1 MVVFFESKT
10 EFSNA
15 LSNSTSKNTLLD
27 LSICINGVKISYAE
41 HEKTYRKNVNSKS
54 LKLAKKQG
62 TIFGLGDEK
71 KRLTLSGGK
80 LIHKSASLA
89 FSSAL
94 FQTPKSIG
102 NKASGLFGN
111 QNTV

>member
-27 LSICINGVKISYAE
+27 LSVRVNGVKLSYAE
-41 HEKTYRKNVNSKS
+41 HEKTYKKHVSPKS
-54 LKLAKKQG
+54 LKLAQKQG
-62 TIFGLGDEK
+62 TVFGLSDEK

-80 LIHKSASLA
+80 LVYNSGSFAL
-89 FSSAL
+89 SSAL
-94 FQTPKSIG
+94 FSTFKSISGSHKTG
-102 NKASGLFGN
+102 NII
-111 QNTV
+111 